1 MNGIKILLDKHGCE
15 LQFIFTPF
23 TMNGWNGL
31 KTDSTFGIVGG
42 ANGTY
47 SVDNTAIAIGGGI
60 CGIKGPWTDQTIIA
74 SQLLVQRAFLSVSD
88 TQCELSS
95 QTYSLK
101 IWPAVDLGNTD
112 KVKIKFPANTFP
124 PLNSNV
130 KAEDQY
136 GSLAS
141 TFMLSTILEVD
152 LGIVYQDHHP

>member
-1 MNGIKILLDKHGCE
+1 MLSGELVRRCPANRSDVVWRTGPVLSGEQLLLDLYRFRNHREKN
-15 LQFIFTPF
+15 P
-23 TMNGWNGL
+23 MVSGL
-31 KTDSTFGIVGG
+31 EPGRKRQRRAD
-42 ANGTY
+42 GTY
-47 SVDNTAIAIGGGI
+47 SVDNTTIAIGGGI

-112 KVKIKFPANTFP
+112 KVKIKFPGNTFP

-130 KAEDQY
+130 
-136 GSLAS
+136 L
-141 TFMLSTILEVD
+141 
-152 LGIVYQDHHP
+152 